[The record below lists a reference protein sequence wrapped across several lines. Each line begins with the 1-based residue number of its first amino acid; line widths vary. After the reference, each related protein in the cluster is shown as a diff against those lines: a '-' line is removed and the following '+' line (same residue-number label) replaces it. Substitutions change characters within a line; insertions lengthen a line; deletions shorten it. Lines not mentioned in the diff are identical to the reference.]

1 MKYWA
6 LLVLLFAVP
15 AKAGVE
21 ELYGTWGGVW
31 SPTFKFTGDHVQY
44 GSPPYPTA
52 HVGFDFHSFT
62 NDFGNLTVEGA
73 LSGNV
78 TALSLSGTTV
88 NVTVFYPGEGNPMGY
103 GDIVGTRSGDTITGT
118 FIERSPATAGFIHW
132 EGPVTITKVPE
143 PSALVWLA
151 GILLVRRRR

>member
-15 AKAGVE
+15 ARAGVE

-31 SPTFKFTGDHVQY
+31 SPTLKFTGAHVQY
-44 GSPPYPTA
+44 GSPPYPSA
-52 HVGFDFHSFT
+52 AVGFDFHSFT
-62 NDFGNLTVEGA
+62 TNFGNITVQGA

-78 TALSLSGTTV
+78 TALSLDGAAV
-88 NVTVFYPGEGNPMGY
+88 NVTVFYPGEGNPTGY
-103 GDIVGTRSGDTITGT
+103 GDIVGTRNGNTITGT
-118 FIERSPATAGFIHW
+118 FIERSPAGAGFIHW